1 MAQRLI
7 VTFHTTSEAMAAE
20 SACKREQIPGKLI
33 PVPRTLSAGCGIAW
47 MSEPQ
52 EQSRMEQLL
61 ERRQIEWDQITVIDF

>member
-20 SACKREQIPGKLI
+20 FACKREQIPGKLI

-47 MSEPQ
+47 MSEPH

-61 ERRQIEWDQITVIDF
+61 ECRQIEWDQITVIDF

>member
-20 SACKREQIPGKLI
+20 FACKREQIPGKLI

>member
-1 MAQRLI
+1 
-7 VTFHTTSEAMAAE
+7 MAAE
-20 SACKREQIPGKLI
+20 FACKREQIPGKLI